1 MSSACNGDIMERV
14 QVEIYGQIYSL
25 KGTDNPVRIRE
36 LAEYVDAKMKE
47 IEKGTGTVDSLRVA
61 ILTALTITDE
71 LYRLRMKYSELDMTA
86 DNAVNRL
93 LSITESV
100 GDICQ

>member
-1 MSSACNGDIMERV
+1 MERV

-25 KGTDNPVRIRE
+25 KGTDDPARIRE
-36 LAEYVDAKMKE
+36 LAAYVDSKMKE

-71 LYRLRMKYSELDMTA
+71 LYRLRAQYSELGMTA

-93 LSITESV
+93 LGITEHL
-100 GDICQ
+100 GDACQ

>member
-1 MSSACNGDIMERV
+1 MERV

-25 KGTDNPVRIRE
+25 KGTDDPARIRE
-36 LAEYVDAKMKE
+36 LAAYVDTKMKE

-71 LYRLRMKYSELDMTA
+71 LYRLRAKHSELGMA
-86 DNAVNRL
+86 AENAVDRL
-93 LSITESV
+93 LGMTDHI
-100 GDICQ
+100 GDACQ

>member
-1 MSSACNGDIMERV
+1 MERV

-25 KGTDNPVRIRE
+25 KGTDDSARIRE
-36 LAEYVDAKMKE
+36 LAAYVDAKMKE

-61 ILTALTITDE
+61 ILTALTIADE
-71 LYRLRMKYSELDMTA
+71 LSRLRVQHSELEITA

-93 LSITESV
+93 LSITENV
-100 GDICQ
+100 GDACQ